1 MAVVPPYAR
10 FGGGYWPCQYTAAPF
25 QGQKTMQIADF
36 LQKYI
41 SPKAITLIAYE
52 AEITSHLDAYL
63 QQIFPE
69 GRILIVTEAYWR
81 EYAERTLIPSLK
93 AHGCETEYCLCV
105 KTAGVPYSTQIEESL
120 ADGALS
126 GIVGIAALGTHDL
139 FEAVRDRAAFLDIA
153 CCALLHE
160 LPRQDVLNSCGENR
174 PTADALFFDLNA
186 IMQQLHGD
194 GREKSLEL
202 EIDTYALSADIAV
215 AKAMGSPIPAGVS
228 EAIHE
233 AVPPRLPQG
242 KLTEDDLAEL
252 CEAYMWRAAAAR
264 LMPSGSFCT
273 VMEYLNDGAD
283 FPSYSITDHA
293 QIMAS
298 IFDAALELE
307 SLEISPEDCAS
318 RMPPKEILARTLQQI
333 LLEDGLRFEWLKKAD
348 ENFQTRNDL
357 RLSLNALTLA
367 WDDFCAQLR
376 PIADMM
382 HVLSSRNTQ
391 DEEAEEPDSTLKNV
405 WIHAAKFAA
414 KNSFLK
420 VFNDLGII
428 EPALY
433 I

>member
-1 MAVVPPYAR
+1 MLD
-10 FGGGYWPCQYTAAPF
+10 FSLE
-25 QGQKTMQIADF
+25 QIADF

-264 LMPSGSFCT
+264 LMPYGSFCT

-283 FPSYSITDHA
+283 FPTVSRITPKSWPVFSTQHSNSNPSRFRQRTVHRACPPKKYSLEHCNKSCSKMVFVLSGSKKQTKTSKPE
-293 QIMAS
+293 M
-298 IFDAALELE
+298 IFDFHSMHLH
-307 SLEISPEDCAS
+307 SPGTIFVHSCAPS
-318 RMPPKEILARTLQQI
+318 
-333 LLEDGLRFEWLKKAD
+333 
-348 ENFQTRNDL
+348 
-357 RLSLNALTLA
+357 
-367 WDDFCAQLR
+367 
-376 PIADMM
+376 PI
-382 HVLSSRNTQ
+382 
-391 DEEAEEPDSTLKNV
+391 
-405 WIHAAKFAA
+405 
-414 KNSFLK
+414 
-420 VFNDLGII
+420 
-428 EPALY
+428 
-433 I
+433 